1 MNAATT
7 TDRLNAELAFNA
19 KRADHEP
26 VTDSSLTFGDLRAIK
41 SALVAS
47 PNKLAEILREAE
59 PESEPNGSATLME
72 ITVEDARKIAWALLS
87 GKPLQTS
94 DSYRE
99 ALESIDAVG
108 VDFGHFETAART
120 MQEIARKALF
130 PAVLKESAPISDE
143 DRIAYWKGAYERMA
157 ARNHLLF
164 APLNALGFGAEEKI
178 GWRGTFPAPSTAAH
192 FRCEFC
198 SAEHVNCDE
207 IPHSSEC
214 PVTLARAAFIRMQPP
229 AGEKI
234 RSTQDGS
241 MEGASVTGQ
250 SPVDASSTTPP
261 TA

>member
-1 MNAATT
+1 MNAPTT

-157 ARNHLLF
+157 ARNKELSSLLSPSQASVEAMCQATILGEDSYGRPVHLSKRE
-164 APLNALGFGAEEKI
+164 AEVAI
-178 GWRGTFPAPSTAAH
+178 AAYLAHSTAAL
-192 FRCEFC
+192 
-198 SAEHVNCDE
+198 SK
-207 IPHSSEC
+207 
-214 PVTLARAAFIRMQPP
+214 
-229 AGEKI
+229 AG
-234 RSTQDGS
+234 G
-241 MEGASVTGQ
+241 
-250 SPVDASSTTPP
+250 
-261 TA
+261 